1 MSICRGIAG
10 RRGKNPVGIL
20 FTMVQIAR
28 MQRQRIIGIIY
39 KMQTWKMDL
48 LIIMCAAMESYRRKM
63 TKIVLGTAETQ
74 AET

>member
-20 FTMVQIAR
+20 STMAQTAR
-28 MQRQRIIGIIY
+28 MQQRNTIKITCRE
-39 KMQTWKMDL
+39 QTWKMDL

-63 TKIVLGTAETQ
+63 TKIALGTADT
-74 AET
+74 